1 MMIRLNNRITVFKGL
16 AWLIF
21 TAILVNLAFLS
32 PLTAF
37 ARNEP
42 QLNFQKAAPWQQ
54 QAAGP
59 ATMRTQAAPGSG
71 LIPSSPYHIY
81 IPLVVKAAA
90 GPVVTTTPVTPT
102 RTPTRTITLAISGR
116 TSTDTPTFTATAT
129 STST

>member
-1 MMIRLNNRITVFKGL
+1 MIRLNNRITVFKGL

-54 QAAGP
+54 QAAEDRP
-59 ATMRTQAAPGSG
+59 
-71 LIPSSPYHIY
+71 PSEPRQ
-81 IPLVVKAAA
+81 LLEA
-90 GPVVTTTPVTPT
+90 G
-102 RTPTRTITLAISGR
+102 
-116 TSTDTPTFTATAT
+116 
-129 STST
+129 